1 MEDDMHTSW
10 NAVSVQRERVHETGF
25 HGFLKYSVVKMMTLV
40 QEAFWLE
47 QCKQKLY
54 FLNGFHGVWGP
65 IEGSVEKKKWCVC
78 VLGEK

>member
-1 MEDDMHTSW
+1 MHTSW